1 VWPGRLKLSPPVSRT
16 VRYGSQ
22 SVCVAGL
29 HELISLPLSGTGH
42 RNSPIVIGGRI
53 IVPEG
58 DANDHSRSGQIEIYH
73 LPGS

>member
-1 VWPGRLKLSPPVSRT
+1 MSASRN
-16 VRYGSQ
+16 
-22 SVCVAGL
+22 L
-29 HELISLPLSGTGH
+29 HELISPPLSGTGH